1 VSPVVSLDVL
11 PADVPAEYAPAMVA
25 ACSGAIAEGSCAM
38 AATLPE
44 STRPDAVALV
54 LWQGEQYLQV
64 TVRVGR
70 GNGQWLQRALTF
82 SERDSISERFTTVG
96 LTVATLVGE
105 TMPQPEPEPARPAL
119 VPPSVVPAKPSAA
132 AAVRPASPPAQPREH
147 LFRGQLAALFGPSW
161 DGASWQKGGW
171 VSVGFQLPHTPLV
184 AHAFGSYSLSSGPVY
199 REVGLSTNAL
209 AGGVGV
215 GVAGTWE
222 ALSVR
227 GVALVELAVRRL
239 EVARGDRSTA
249 DSEVP
254 LRLRLSASFPAR
266 GPVGVMAGGALRIPP
281 TSGKH
286 SDLDELGGPVVD
298 TELLAGLEVRL

>member
-25 ACSGAIAEGSCAM
+25 ACSDAIAEGSCAM
-38 AATLPE
+38 AATLAE

-54 LWQGEQYLQV
+54 LWQGEEYLQV

-105 TMPQPEPEPARPAL
+105 TMPQQEPAPAPAAPSL
-119 VPPSVVPAKPSAA
+119 VPPPPPPPKPAVQSAA
-132 AAVRPASPPAQPREH
+132 PADP
-147 LFRGQLAALFGPSW
+147 LFRAQIAGLAGPSW
-161 DGASWQKGGW
+161 DGAVWQKGGW
-171 VSVGFQLPHTPLV
+171 VSVGLQLPHSPFV
-184 AHAFGSYSLSSGPVY
+184 FHAFGSYALSSGPVLDKV
-199 REVGLSTNAL
+199 RLSTSSL
-209 AGGVGV
+209 TGGAGA

-222 ALSVR
+222 TLSLRGMALI
-227 GVALVELAVRRL
+227 ELGVRRL
-239 EVARGDRSTA
+239 HVERNSLSVT
-249 DSEVP
+249 ETELP
-254 LRLRLSASFPAR
+254 FRLRVSASFPAG
-266 GPVGVMAGGALRIPP
+266 GPLGVMAGGALRIPP
-281 TSGKH
+281 SSGGG
-286 SDLDELGGPVVD
+286 SDAQHLRGPAVE

>member
-1 VSPVVSLDVL
+1 VSLDVL

-25 ACSGAIAEGSCAM
+25 ACSDSIAEGSCAM

-82 SERDSISERFTTVG
+82 SERDSIAERFTTVG

-105 TMPQPEPEPARPAL
+105 TMPQSEPAAVQPASE
-119 VPPSVVPAKPSAA
+119 PSAVVPAPPPTAA
-132 AAVRPASPPAQPREH
+132 TPQPAIPVPPPREPR
-147 LFRGQLAALFGPSW
+147 FRGQLAGLTGPSW
-161 DGASWQKGGW
+161 DGAAWQKGAW
-171 VSVGFQLPHTPLV
+171 VTVGVQIPHTPVVL
-184 AHAFGSYSLSSGPVY
+184 HAFGSYALSSGPLLDGV
-199 REVGLSTNAL
+199 RLSTSSL
-209 AGGVGV
+209 TGGVGA
-215 GVAGTWE
+215 GLGGTWE

-227 GVALVELAVRRL
+227 GVALLEVGARRL
-239 EVARGDRSTA
+239 LVESNSRSATVT
-249 DSEVP
+249 EVP
-254 LRLRLSASFPAR
+254 VRLRLSASFPAQ
-266 GPVGVMAGGALRIPP
+266 GPLGVMAGGALRIPP
-281 TSGKH
+281 STGAASDAKH
-286 SDLDELGGPVVD
+286 LRGPAVE